1 MFGLGTQELLIIMVL
16 VMIVFGAGKLP
27 QVGSAL
33 GKGILNFKK
42 GINEDEDLM
51 EEEASIASKDVD
63 QIEK

>member
-1 MFGLGTQELLIIMVL
+1 MFGLGTQELLIITVL

-42 GINEDEDLM
+42 GINEEDDLI
-51 EEEASIASKDVD
+51 EENSSVVSEDVTSIK
-63 QIEK
+63 K